1 MKQDKPDISYIE
13 SLFPNKELYLLFF
26 ENASDAI
33 FFTEDLKITD
43 CNKAARVLFDF
54 TSLDKILGKVLFDF
68 SSEFQPEGIPSKKKV
83 QELIAVATAETK
95 AKFEWQFLRSDGKT
109 IDAEIT
115 FNSITHNNSTLQ
127 QFTIH
132 DNTTIR
138 NWERKLLKTENK
150 YQKFFENVQDVF
162 YRTNLN
168 GILTEISPS
177 IKRYSKY
184 VHSDIIGQPIENFY
198 ANPEDRKLLIKE
210 ISEKGEALDFE
221 LLLKGLDNQ
230 LVQSSVNAHFIY
242 DDAGSIAG
250 VEGTIRDLTE
260 RKETEEKLKQSLSL
274 LQATLDSTADGI
286 LVVDRFG
293 KITSY
298 NKQFKLMFN
307 HSDEILESGE
317 DAAAIKSVLS
327 QLKNPDLFASKI
339 QYLYDHSELE
349 SFDLIELNDGR
360 ILERFSCP
368 QQLDGKPIGRV
379 WNFRDV
385 TSRKRVEQQLHL
397 MAHTLK
403 SINESISITDTSN
416 RILFVN
422 AAFLKT
428 YGYKH
433 EDELIGQN
441 ISVVRSS
448 DNDPEVVNVI
458 LETTA
463 GLGWQGEIMNRR
475 KDGTDFPISLS
486 TSVVQDDRGRIL
498 GMVGVAVD
506 ITERKEGE
514 KALLESE
521 NRYRLLIENQGEG
534 IAIVDPTEKFI
545 FTNPAAESIFGVQ
558 SGELLN
564 RNLDE
569 FIVPEHFAKI
579 SEESEKRINNLK
591 STYEVDI
598 LTPNGI
604 RKNLLITATPQTS
617 DDGKFIGT
625 FGVFRDITDRKQ
637 SEERLRESET
647 KYRTLIESMPDGI
660 YRSTP
665 EGKFVDVNPAMIKL
679 LGYSS
684 KEELMAIDIKTAL
697 YFNPSDRESLVLE
710 LNPEELDVYPLKK
723 KDGTAVWV
731 EDHGWYIKDEN
742 GKIIFHEGVTRDVTD
757 RKIAEMQL
765 QKYSEE
771 LQGLNATK
779 DKFFSIIA
787 HDLKSPF
794 NSIMGLSEIIKNEAK
809 HLDIATI
816 EQFAGIINSTST
828 NTYRLLENLLD
839 WARLQQS
846 RMPFNPKPILL
857 NKLVNE
863 AIELM
868 IEKANSKMI
877 AIINYISNNL
887 IVIAD
892 EEMLK
897 TVFRNLISNALKFTS
912 ANGKVEVK
920 ANLFGN
926 EVEVSVQDTG
936 TGIEQ
941 ADMAKIF
948 RIDSNF
954 TKRGTQN
961 EKGTGLGLMLC
972 KEFIEKHEGKIWVES
987 EIGKGSTFVFTLKQN
1002 SQSNKI

>member
-13 SLFPNKELYLLFF
+13 TLFPNKELYLIFF

-33 FFTEDLKITD
+33 IFTEDLKITD
-43 CNKAARVLFDF
+43 FNKAARVLFDF
-54 TSLDKILGKVLFDF
+54 TPIDKILGKVLFDF
-68 SSEFQPEGIPSKKKV
+68 SPEFQPDGILSKKKV
-83 QELIAVATAETK
+83 QELITAATAVTK

-115 FNSITHNNSTLQ
+115 FNSITYNNRTLQ
-127 QFTIH
+127 EFTIH
-132 DNTTIR
+132 DNTAIR
-138 NWERKLLKTENK
+138 NRERILLKTENK

-162 YRTNLN
+162 YQIDLN
-168 GILTEISPS
+168 GLITEISPS
-177 IKRYSKY
+177 IERYSKY
-184 VHSDIIGQPIENFY
+184 INKDIIGQSIDDFY
-198 ANPEDRKLLIKE
+198 FNPSDRKLLIEE
-210 ISEKGEALDFE
+210 IVKNGEAHDFE
-221 LLLKGLDNQ
+221 VLLKGKNNQ
-230 LVQSSVNAHFIY
+230 LVWGSVNAHFTHDNSGQIV
-242 DDAGSIAG
+242 GI
-250 VEGTIRDLTE
+250 EGTIRDLSD
-260 RKETEEKLKQSLSL
+260 RKLADEKLKLSLSL

-298 NKQFKLMFN
+298 NKQFRQIFN
-307 HSDEILESGE
+307 LSEEILESGE
-317 DAAAIKSVLS
+317 DTAAIKSVLI
-327 QLKNPDLFASKI
+327 QLKDSDQFANKI
-339 QYLYDHSELE
+339 QYLYNHPELE

-368 QQLDGKPIGRV
+368 QKLDGKPIGRV

-428 YGYKH
+428 YGY
-433 EDELIGQN
+433 ENENELIGQD

-448 DNDPEVVNVI
+448 GNDPEVINSI

-463 GLGWQGEIMNRR
+463 DLGWQGEIMNRR

-486 TSVVQDDRGRIL
+486 TSVVQDDKGKIL

-506 ITERKEGE
+506 ITERKMAE

-545 FTNPAAESIFGVQ
+545 FTNPAAEFIFGVQ

-569 FIVPEHFAKI
+569 FIVPEHFTKI
-579 SEESEKRINNLK
+579 SKESEKRINNLK

-598 LTPNGI
+598 STPDGV
-604 RKNLLITATPQTS
+604 RKNLLITATPQTN

-665 EGKFVDVNPAMIKL
+665 EGKFVEVNPAMIKL
-679 LGYSS
+679 LGYNS

-697 YFNPSDRESLVLE
+697 YFEPSDRESLVLE

-731 EDHGWYIKDEN
+731 EDHGWYIKDES
-742 GKIIFHEGVTRDVTD
+742 GKILFHEGVSRDVTD

-771 LQGLNATK
+771 LQELNATK

-816 EQFAGIINSTST
+816 EQFGGIINSTST

-846 RMPFNPKPILL
+846 RMPFSPKPILL

-863 AIELM
+863 TIELM

-887 IVIAD
+887 IIIAD

-897 TVFRNLISNALKFTS
+897 TVLRNLISNALKFTS
-912 ANGKVEVK
+912 ANGKIEIK
-920 ANLFGN
+920 AVLHGN
-926 EVEVSVQDTG
+926 DIEISVQDTG
-936 TGIEQ
+936 TGIEH
-941 ADMAKIF
+941 ADIAKIF

-972 KEFIEKHEGKIWVES
+972 KEFIEKHGGKIHVES
-987 EIGKGSTFVFTLKQN
+987 EIGKGSTFAFTLKQN
-1002 SQSNKI
+1002 SSPNNI